1 MDELLEKCISD
12 VQNAF
17 SGPKNIADLF
27 KRAAKIMPI
36 PETDF
41 KVIKVQGTNEKIKAI
56 FKVNLSSQKE
66 LSYFIKVYAAKNNE
80 TLRISKTRVQGM
92 NSTFKT
98 MKYYNK

>member
-41 KVIKVQGTNEKIKAI
+41 KVIKVQGTN
-56 FKVNLSSQKE
+56 
-66 LSYFIKVYAAKNNE
+66 
-80 TLRISKTRVQGM
+80 G
-92 NSTFKT
+92 
-98 MKYYNK
+98 